1 MRFEHLLHL
10 AGLPRKSLGVPPASG
25 SCAGKASKTAGASRA
40 DRSTDFQPR
49 QVPALPDS
57 CPPGAMDARVR
68 HREFGI
74 RGARVSAPIRLLA
87 ALGLMA
93 ALLAASVL
101 LALPLQAQTQEEQPT
116 PDAPRKPDGTAVFIG
131 GVDLEWDDVPGADTY
146 EVQTWR
152 GGQWTDLPGDDVEIA
167 FYGVGAIVSGLDP
180 QSSLWFQVRAVNAHG
195 VSEWSPMLFMNAT
208 SEFTLGR
215 RARPANVTATG
226 APVIMGAAEVGET
239 LRADT
244 TGIEDDNGLDGVR
257 FEYQWTSNDG
267 SGDTDIAGATQPT
280 YVWSDDEEGGTV
292 SVRVSFVDRLGYA
305 ESLSSAAVGAVLAQ
319 QQTANNPATGQP
331 TISGTVQVGE
341 TLTAD
346 TSAISDVDGLSS
358 PLYRYQWLADGAD
371 IAGATA
377 TTYTLVDA
385 DEGAAVKVRVT
396 FTDDASNEESLTSAA
411 TDAVEARPNSPAT
424 GAPEISGTA
433 QVGETLTADT
443 SAISDADGLSS
454 AVYQYQWLA
463 DDADIAG
470 ATAGTYTLVD
480 ADEGAAVKVRVSF
493 TDDAGNQ
500 ESLTSAA
507 TDTVDFAVQQQTA
520 NTPATGQ
527 PSISGTAQVG
537 ETLTADTSGIADHDG
552 LSNVAYDY
560 QWLADDADITGATAE
575 TYTLVDTDESAA
587 IKVRVSFTDDAGN
600 QETLTSAATAEVMQ
614 GVLSESDELIE
625 PCEPPPSL
633 ELSPLDELLGPPHSP
648 TGLSAVRHK
657 GRVQLNW
664 ERPDG
669 ITEQR
674 IWRGSPG
681 IDDCISLLPR
691 YVSPYKRQ
699 WVDTNVIEGVPYGYR
714 LQALR
719 NGAVSEWSEW
729 VLAVERSRI
738 PQEQIDQGIGLVSNG
753 GQAVDDY
760 AVPAGGMVAQAF
772 RTGGSAT
779 EYALT
784 KVGIALSN
792 VPPGQTIDVSIHKAS
807 IAIPAPDVL
816 HDMVGLASPEA
827 HRLNLFV
834 PLLPAVSDED
844 AYVSLDPNSH
854 YFVVVEYGMEA
865 DIGATLSDA
874 MDAGAADDN
883 WQVGTASLRR
893 QENGRWT
900 SDTRA
905 LRISIDGIIIRRPSA
920 PTGLDATAT
929 HNTVWL
935 DWDEPDDEGITG
947 YRVERATGFADG
959 FTVIVPNTLSAET
972 SFVDGGLASETD
984 YRYRITPIDGHV
996 VGFPATVDVTT
1007 AKPLRSEPGTEDG
1020 VAVVDLPDDEPGG
1033 ATSLGDVTSFFEV
1046 HSVNGA
1052 VNNGNDKV
1060 DYYSFSL
1067 SGSRRVNLGLTSDDT
1082 DANLFLEGNNLVLLG
1097 SSVRTGLQEDSISVD
1112 LSAGTY
1118 FVRVQ
1123 SNAPYVA
1130 GALSTTYTLTYWSSD
1145 ASTTPGHGDDYPAT
1159 PNTTGL
1165 VGVGESATGNIDF
1178 KGDRDWHLVS
1188 LTAGQTYR
1196 VDTRANGTGHG
1207 SLSDADLGGIY
1218 SSLGVPIALTSNQ
1231 AGARTYFTPVTTGDY
1246 YIEVMSNSHV
1256 GAWPDEYQDTG
1267 AYTVAVSAFPDVED
1281 DDFTNFTDTEGVIDV
1296 GSPVTGAIDKIGDH
1310 DWFAMELESGP
1321 GHFYELRTSDH
1332 FYSFLRGVYDATG
1345 LGLEATG
1352 LERRQTPFSL
1362 PFAVDEAGTHFAS
1375 VAAQALG
1382 DYTLRLDQYTA
1393 RQSPVVMTEPAC
1405 VAQSI
1410 GARFELDEVQV
1421 DLTAGTTY
1429 RVSLSAQIIG
1439 IYYIW
1444 GVYGPDDRLIQG
1456 SRFLTRRHSQS
1467 DPRHIVFTASD
1478 SGRHRLF
1485 VSGGGSTS
1493 WYELC
1498 VDDLATP
1505 EPPEFIDLGPRPLPN
1520 PLTSNHERERAT
1532 ELGEISRVVNPTDAL
1547 PGYRMSTKGSYRYF
1561 KFFMQKARKVH
1572 LAYPIFETETQLRLE
1587 SLYGETLEIG
1597 EPSDAGDF
1605 MSLTL
1610 PAGNYYVRA
1619 TLLEDRK
1626 NEIFG
1631 RLVHYTTAPNEDL
1644 LPAIDLYGA
1653 AANNLRDIGDVA
1665 VLGPPIRRT
1674 FIRYVNSQW
1683 HYYRFTLSS
1692 PQNLTVSFDLRGND
1706 PLQHDLNKMYA
1717 YHLDDAAG
1725 NHIASGITQHA
1736 HLPGRDVSQ
1745 PLDAGVYYIRV
1756 EAKGVAA
1763 YIMEFAAAAA
1773 NALATGAPTISGV
1786 AQVGETLLVD
1796 TSGIADADGLT
1807 NASYS
1812 YQWLSDDGST
1822 VSEIASATG
1831 PSFAVSA
1838 DDEGSTIQV
1847 KVSFTDDAGHDESLT
1862 SAATEPVSF
1871 AVQQQTVN
1879 SPATGQP
1886 SISGTAQ
1893 VGETLTADISGISDQ
1908 DGLTNVA
1915 YDYQWL
1921 ADDADIA
1928 GATAETYT
1936 LVDADEGA
1944 AIKVRVSFTDD
1955 AGNEESLTSAATDMV
1970 EARPNSPATGQPTIA
1985 GTAQVGETLAADT
1998 SGISDS
2004 DGLSNVAYDYQWLAD
2019 GADIAGANATTYTLV
2034 DADGGAAVKVRVS
2047 FTDDAGNEETLT
2059 SAATEPVGFAVQQ
2072 QTANSPATG
2081 QPSISGTAQ
2090 VGVTLTADTSG
2101 ISDADGLSS
2110 AVYRFQWLAD
2120 DADIA
2125 GATATTYTLVDADAG
2140 ATIKVRVSFTDDAGN
2155 EEELT
2160 SAATGT
2166 VEARPNSP
2174 ATGQPTISGTV
2185 QVGETL
2191 TADTSG
2197 ISDVDGLSNAVY
2209 QYQWLAD
2216 DTGIAGATAGTY
2228 TLVDA
2233 DEGAAV
2239 KVWVSFTDDAGN
2251 GEELTSAAT
2260 GTVEARPNSP
2270 ATGQTTIS
2278 GTVQVGETLTADTSG
2293 ISDADGLSNA
2303 VYNYQWLADYADIAG
2318 ATATTYTLVDA
2329 DGGAAIK
2336 VRVSFT
2342 DDAGNQEELTS
2353 AATAMVESGQPA
2365 GSAPDAPRKPD
2376 GTAVFIG
2383 GVDLEWTDARG
2394 ADAYEVQTWRGGQWT
2409 DLPGDGVEIAFYGA
2423 GAIISGLDP
2432 QSSLWFQVRAVNG
2445 YGVSD
2450 WSPMLLMNATSEF
2463 TLGRRARPANV
2474 TATGAPVIVGA
2485 AEVGQTLR
2493 ADTTGIEDGNGL
2505 ERVRFKYQWT
2515 SNDGGDVDIA
2525 GATHL
2530 TYVWSDDDEGRTVSV
2545 RVSFVDRLG
2554 YAESLSSAAVGT
2566 VAVQQQ
2572 TANSPA
2578 SGAPTI
2584 SGTAQVGETLTA
2596 DTSGISDQDGLTNVA
2611 YGYQWLADDAD
2622 IAGATTTTYT
2632 LTDSEEGKTVQVK
2645 VSFTDDAGNEESLTS
2660 TATVAVAAAEPAEP
2674 PTMPTGLTA
2683 AASHDQVV
2691 LSWDDPQYDS
2701 ITGYVILRR
2710 NRATTAPGEFTE
2722 LVADTGSAANT
2733 YTDDSVAADT
2743 SYTYRI
2749 KAINRHGVS
2758 ELSRW
2763 VRADTPAPP
2772 VPATP
2777 TGLTATAS
2785 HEQVVLS
2792 WDDPQDDNITGYV
2805 ILRRNR
2811 ATTAPGEF
2819 TELVADTGSAANTYA
2834 DDSVSAD
2841 TSYTYRIKAINRHGV
2856 SELSRWVRADTPE
2869 AP

>member
-1 MRFEHLLHL
+1 M
-10 AGLPRKSLGVPPASG
+10 
-25 SCAGKASKTAGASRA
+25 
-40 DRSTDFQPR
+40 
-49 QVPALPDS
+49 
-57 CPPGAMDARVR
+57 
-68 HREFGI
+68 
-74 RGARVSAPIRLLA
+74 SAPIRLLA

-101 LALPLQAQTQEEQPT
+101 HPLPLQAQTQEEQPT

-152 GGQWTDLPGDDVEIA
+152 GGQWTELPGDGVEIA
-167 FYGVGAIVSGLDP
+167 FYGAGAIVSGLDP
-180 QSSLWFQVRAVNAHG
+180 QSSLWFQVRAVNAHD

-215 RARPANVTATG
+215 RARPANEPATG
-226 APVIMGAAEVGET
+226 APVIMGTARVGET

-244 TGIEDDNGLDGVR
+244 TGIEDGNGLDRVR

-267 SGDTDIAGATQPT
+267 SGDTDIAGTTQPT

-305 ESLSSAAVGAVLAQ
+305 ESLSSAAVGAVVAQ
-319 QQTANNPATGQP
+319 QQTANSPATGQP

-346 TSAISDVDGLSS
+346 TSGIADQDGLSS
-358 PLYRYQWLADGAD
+358 AVYQYQWLADGAD

-377 TTYTLVDA
+377 TIYTLTAD
-385 DEGAAVKVRVT
+385 DEGSAVKVRVS
-396 FTDDASNEESLTSAA
+396 FTDDAGNEESLTSAA
-411 TDAVEARPNSPAT
+411 TDAVEARPNSPATGQPSISGTAQVGETLTADTSGIADSDGLGSAVYSYQWLADGADIAGANATTYTPVDADAGSAVKVRVSFTDDAGNQEELTSAATNTVEARPNSPAT

-443 SAISDADGLSS
+443 SAIADADGLSNVTFS
-454 AVYQYQWLA
+454 YQWLA

-470 ATAGTYTLVD
+470 ATTT
-480 ADEGAAVKVRVSF
+480 
-493 TDDAGNQ
+493 
-500 ESLTSAA
+500 
-507 TDTVDFAVQQQTA
+507 
-520 NTPATGQ
+520 
-527 PSISGTAQVG
+527 
-537 ETLTADTSGIADHDG
+537 
-552 LSNVAYDY
+552 
-560 QWLADDADITGATAE
+560 
-575 TYTLVDTDESAA
+575 TYTLVDTDEGAV

-600 QETLTSAATAEVMQ
+600 QETLTSAATAEVVQ

-779 EYALT
+779 KYALT
-784 KVGIALSN
+784 TVGIALSN

-844 AYVSLDPNSH
+844 AYVSLDPNSL

-905 LRISIDGIIIRRPSA
+905 LRISIDGIIIHRPSA

-947 YRVERATGFADG
+947 YRVERATGFAGG

-984 YRYRITPIDGHV
+984 YRYRITPIYGHV
-996 VGFPATVDVTT
+996 VRSFPATVNVTT
-1007 AKPLRSEPGTEDG
+1007 AKPLQSDQSEPGTEHG
-1020 VAVVDLPDDEPGG
+1020 VAVIDLPDDEPGG
-1033 ATSLGDVTSFFEV
+1033 ATSLGDVTSFIEV

-1052 VNNGNDKV
+1052 VNNGSDKV

-1067 SGSRRVNLGLTSDDT
+1067 TGSRRVNLGLTGDDA

-1123 SNAPYVA
+1123 FQPGAPYGP

-1159 PNTTGL
+1159 PDTTGL
-1165 VGVGESATGNIDF
+1165 VGVGESTTGNIDF

-1196 VDTRANGTGHG
+1196 VDTMANGRGHG

-1218 SSLGVPIALTSNQ
+1218 SSSGVPIALTSNQ
-1231 AGARTYFTPVTTGDY
+1231 ADARTYFTPVTTGDY

-1256 GAWPDEYQDTG
+1256 GARPDEYQDTG
-1267 AYTVAVSAFPDVED
+1267 TYTVAVSAFPDVED
-1281 DDFTNFTDTEGVIDV
+1281 DDFTNFTDTEGVINV
-1296 GSPVTGAIDKIGDH
+1296 GSPVTGTIDEIGDH

-1332 FYSFLRGVYDATG
+1332 SSSSSSSFYSVLRGVYDATG

-1352 LERRQTPFSL
+1352 LERRLTPAGL

-1375 VAAQALG
+1375 VAARALG

-1429 RVSLSAQIIG
+1429 RVSLSGQIIG

-1456 SRFLTRRHSQS
+1456 SRFLTRQHSQT
-1467 DPRHIVFTASD
+1467 DPRHIVFTASG

-1520 PLTSNHERERAT
+1520 PLTSNHERELAT
-1532 ELGEISRVVNPTDAL
+1532 RLGEISRVVNQTTAH
-1547 PGYRMSTKGSYRYF
+1547 PGYNMSRKGSYRYF

-1587 SLYGETLEIG
+1587 SLYGKTLAIG

-1626 NEIFG
+1626 NEMWG
-1631 RLVHYTTAPNEDL
+1631 GLAHYTTAPNEDL

-1674 FIRYVNSQW
+1674 FRYVRGKW
-1683 HYYRFTLSS
+1683 HYHRFTLSS
-1692 PQNLTVSFDLRGND
+1692 PQNLTVSFDLLGND
-1706 PLQHDLNKMYA
+1706 PFQHDLNKTYA

-1725 NHIASGITQHA
+1725 NHIASGITQHE

-1756 EAKGVAA
+1756 EAKGWAA
-1763 YIMEFAAAAA
+1763 YEMEFAAAAA

-1786 AQVGETLLVD
+1786 AQVGETLLAD

-1871 AVQQQTVN
+1871 AVQQQTAN
-1879 SPATGQP
+1879 SPATGPP

-1893 VGETLTADISGISDQ
+1893 VGETLTAD
-1908 DGLTNVA
+1908 
-1915 YDYQWL
+1915 
-1921 ADDADIA
+1921 
-1928 GATAETYT
+1928 
-1936 LVDADEGA
+1936 
-1944 AIKVRVSFTDD
+1944 
-1955 AGNEESLTSAATDMV
+1955 
-1970 EARPNSPATGQPTIA
+1970 
-1985 GTAQVGETLAADT
+1985 T

-2004 DGLSNVAYDYQWLAD
+2004 
-2019 GADIAGANATTYTLV
+2019 
-2034 DADGGAAVKVRVS
+2034 
-2047 FTDDAGNEETLT
+2047 
-2059 SAATEPVGFAVQQ
+2059 
-2072 QTANSPATG
+2072 
-2081 QPSISGTAQ
+2081 
-2090 VGVTLTADTSG
+2090 
-2101 ISDADGLSS
+2101 DGLSS

-2140 ATIKVRVSFTDDAGN
+2140 A
-2155 EEELT
+2155 
-2160 SAATGT
+2160 
-2166 VEARPNSP
+2166 
-2174 ATGQPTISGTV
+2174 
-2185 QVGETL
+2185 
-2191 TADTSG
+2191 
-2197 ISDVDGLSNAVY
+2197 
-2209 QYQWLAD
+2209 
-2216 DTGIAGATAGTY
+2216 
-2228 TLVDA
+2228 
-2233 DEGAAV
+2233 
-2239 KVWVSFTDDAGN
+2239 
-2251 GEELTSAAT
+2251 
-2260 GTVEARPNSP
+2260 
-2270 ATGQTTIS
+2270 
-2278 GTVQVGETLTADTSG
+2278 
-2293 ISDADGLSNA
+2293 
-2303 VYNYQWLADYADIAG
+2303 
-2318 ATATTYTLVDA
+2318 
-2329 DGGAAIK
+2329 AIK

-2342 DDAGNQEELTS
+2342 DDAGHDESLTS
-2353 AATAMVESGQPA
+2353 AATEP
-2365 GSAPDAPRKPD
+2365 
-2376 GTAVFIG
+2376 
-2383 GVDLEWTDARG
+2383 
-2394 ADAYEVQTWRGGQWT
+2394 
-2409 DLPGDGVEIAFYGA
+2409 
-2423 GAIISGLDP
+2423 
-2432 QSSLWFQVRAVNG
+2432 
-2445 YGVSD
+2445 
-2450 WSPMLLMNATSEF
+2450 
-2463 TLGRRARPANV
+2463 
-2474 TATGAPVIVGA
+2474 
-2485 AEVGQTLR
+2485 
-2493 ADTTGIEDGNGL
+2493 
-2505 ERVRFKYQWT
+2505 
-2515 SNDGGDVDIA
+2515 
-2525 GATHL
+2525 
-2530 TYVWSDDDEGRTVSV
+2530 
-2545 RVSFVDRLG
+2545 VSF
-2554 YAESLSSAAVGT
+2554 
-2566 VAVQQQ
+2566 AVQQQ
-2572 TANSPA
+2572 TANSTA
-2578 SGAPTI
+2578 TGAPTI

-2596 DTSGISDQDGLTNVA
+2596 DTTGIADADGLNSAV
-2611 YGYQWLADDAD
+2611 YQYQWLADDAD
-2622 IAGATTTTYT
+2622 ITGATAMAYT
-2632 LTDSEEGKTVQVK
+2632 LADADEGVAVK
-2645 VSFTDDAGNEESLTS
+2645 VRVSFTDDAGNGESLTS
-2660 TATVAVAAAEPAEP
+2660 QATDVVAVAEPAEP
-2674 PTMPTGLTA
+2674 PAMPTGLTA

-2691 LSWDDPQYDS
+2691 LSWDDPQDDTITGYVILRRNRATTAPGEFTELVADTGSAATTYTDDSVAAETLYTYRIKAINGHGVSELSRWVRADTPAPPVPAPPTGLTAAPSHDQVVLSWDDPQDDS

-2749 KAINRHGVS
+2749 KAINEHGVS

-2763 VRADTPAPP
+2763 A
-2772 VPATP
+2772 
-2777 TGLTATAS
+2777 
-2785 HEQVVLS
+2785 
-2792 WDDPQDDNITGYV
+2792 
-2805 ILRRNR
+2805 
-2811 ATTAPGEF
+2811 
-2819 TELVADTGSAANTYA
+2819 
-2834 DDSVSAD
+2834 
-2841 TSYTYRIKAINRHGV
+2841 
-2856 SELSRWVRADTPE
+2856 RADTPE
-2869 AP
+2869 APE